1 METQNN
7 ELEVMR
13 HQLAILNKKLKSQEI
28 VNDRLMREAMK
39 NKMSWIRKFVWFEMI
54 AVPFL
59 VLFFL
64 GLTIACGLSFGPTIF
79 VSVALVASVIA
90 DYKINMIAD
99 SSFLEGNL
107 AETALRLTKMKRR
120 RMINE
125 MIGIPLVF
133 IWAVWY
139 LYDIYTN
146 IPSDGVMHSA
156 LYGGFIGGII
166 GGVLGLA
173 LGVATFRKMQ
183 KTNDE
188 VIRQIYELRET
199 SPESGE

>member
-13 HQLAILNKKLKSQEI
+13 HQLAILNKKLESQEI

-39 NKMSWIRKFVWFEMI
+39 NKMSWIRKLVWLEMI
-54 AVPFL
+54 VVPFL
-59 VLFFL
+59 ILFFL
-64 GLTIACGLSFGPTIF
+64 GLTVACDLSFGPTIF
-79 VSVALVASVIA
+79 MSVMLIANTIA

-99 SSFLEGNL
+99 SNFLEGNL

-125 MIGIPLVF
+125 MIGIPLAF
-133 IWAVWY
+133 IWVVWF

-146 IPSDGVMHSA
+146 MPSDGVWHSA

-166 GGVLGLA
+166 GGVLGFA
-173 LGVATFRKMQ
+173 LGITTFRKMQ

-188 VIRQIYELRET
+188 VIRQINELRET
-199 SPESGE
+199 SPESE